1 MRKNPIKY
9 SLIILVDLQSKNS
22 YDDVKIDVNLVYNFV
37 KGEMCQTPV
46 KLPTK
51 MISHFREI

>member
-37 KGEMCQTPV
+37 KGETPV